1 MKRKNLLVLCL
12 IALVTSACGIPT
24 SSQPDVVSKHNVPF
38 HLLSPDSSSTTTTT
52 EPALAYAQENI
63 FLLDNAGKAI
73 SVRRDVSVPA
83 TLTAVLTALIAGP
96 TSAEASQGITSALP
110 SDLKVIS
117 IALVGS
123 TVTLNFNT
131 AFGKINGA
139 AETQAVGQVVLT
151 TTDQPQISAVSFQI
165 DSKPISVP
173 TSSGVVT
180 SAPVTAAQ
188 YVSLKN

>member
-1 MKRKNLLVLCL
+1 
-12 IALVTSACGIPT
+12 
-24 SSQPDVVSKHNVPF
+24 
-38 HLLSPDSSSTTTTT
+38 
-52 EPALAYAQENI
+52 
-63 FLLDNAGKAI
+63 
-73 SVRRDVSVPA
+73 
-83 TLTAVLTALIAGP
+83 LTALIAGP

-110 SDLKVIS
+110 TDLKVTS

-131 AFGKINGA
+131 AFGKINGS

-188 YVSLKN
+188 YAPLKN